1 MTDLSTLLAE
11 LDAAWNAV
19 GPLHL
24 EATDEGIDIADAG
37 LRCLAEVPDRLGVT
51 PQARDGIVALVN
63 AYPALKEG
71 IAQLQRE
78 RDEAQAEAVE
88 QARLNGLGSEREAR
102 LRAQIEQLQREKATD
117 AWHTGWQQA
126 VKERDEARRECDQW
140 REKWNATLDREARR
154 NAEILQLKAANNEMR
169 EVLLTLSTADPK
181 LLAEQ
186 PEMTAGI
193 ARMALQLANHWAAK
207 GSVDAA

>member
-78 RDEAQAEAVE
+78 RDEA
-88 QARLNGLGSEREAR
+88 RREADAHR
-102 LRAQIEQLQREKATD
+102 VRAIQWNNEHVAAEDRWVTERDALRALVARQREALRDISEHLPCDLPCKMKPAQGKCGECGAYRFETWCAGCTARAALAT
-117 AWHTGWQQA
+117 
-126 VKERDEARRECDQW
+126 EEA
-140 REKWNATLDREARR
+140 
-154 NAEILQLKAANNEMR
+154 
-169 EVLLTLSTADPK
+169 
-181 LLAEQ
+181 
-186 PEMTAGI
+186 
-193 ARMALQLANHWAAK
+193 
-207 GSVDAA
+207 

>member
-1 MTDLSTLLAE
+1 MSDPRTCAHGVYLRMDCPDCDAPSIAQQPHQPDLPALLAE
-11 LDAAWNAV
+11 LSAKNRQAQAEMLSRPPYY
-19 GPLHL
+19 GPG
-24 EATDEGIDIADAG
+24 TM
-37 LRCLAEVPDRLGVT
+37 
-51 PQARDGIVALVN
+51 ALVN
-63 AYPALKEG
+63 AYPQLREALREG
-71 IAQLQRE
+71 IA
-78 RDEAQAEAVE
+78 
-88 QARLNGLGSEREAR
+88 
-102 LRAQIEQLQREKATD
+102 QLQREKATD

-169 EVLLTLSTADPK
+169 EVLLTLSTAEPK

>member
-1 MTDLSTLLAE
+1 MTDLATLLAE
-11 LDAAWNAV
+11 LDAAHAELNTQDGCAK
-19 GPLHL
+19 LL
-24 EATDEGIDIADAG
+24 ALDART
-37 LRCLAEVPDRLGVT
+37 LVQVL
-51 PQARDGIVALVN
+51 ALVN
-63 AYPALKEG
+63 AYPALREG
-71 IAQLQRE
+71 IA
-78 RDEAQAEAVE
+78 
-88 QARLNGLGSEREAR
+88 
-102 LRAQIEQLQREKATD
+102 QLQREKATD

>member
-1 MTDLSTLLAE
+1 MPTTDLTTLLALRAALQAEYDANFSMSAE
-11 LDAAWNAV
+11 LTA
-19 GPLHL
+19 LHL
-24 EATDEGIDIADAG
+24 END
-37 LRCLAEVPDRLGVT
+37 
-51 PQARDGIVALVN
+51 
-63 AYPALKEG
+63 
-71 IAQLQRE
+71 
-78 RDEAQAEAVE
+78 
-88 QARLNGLGSEREAR
+88 R

-154 NAEILQLKAANNEMR
+154 NAEIFQLKAANNEMR

>member
-1 MTDLSTLLAE
+1 MTDAHREQET
-11 LDAAWNAV
+11 
-19 GPLHL
+19 P
-24 EATDEGIDIADAG
+24 ATPCPGIQEGHYYVHCRDCGHSPVA
-37 LRCLAEVPDRLGVT
+37 T
-51 PQARDGIVALVN
+51 PC
-63 AYPALKEG
+63 
-71 IAQLQRE
+71 
-78 RDEAQAEAVE
+78 
-88 QARLNGLGSEREAR
+88 
-102 LRAQIEQLQREKATD
+102 
-117 AWHTGWQQA
+117 QA

>member
-1 MTDLSTLLAE
+1 MSDGNRDADAEGMWCCGGLRSHAFDCKMRNVAPPGSPTNDLSTLLAE
-11 LDAAWNAV
+11 LDAKV
-19 GPLHL
+19 
-24 EATDEGIDIADAG
+24 EGARGLPTHIERIRAYTYLCHDLPDILTA
-37 LRCLAEVPDRLGVT
+37 LR
-51 PQARDGIVALVN
+51 
-63 AYPALKEG
+63 EG
-71 IAQLQRE
+71 IA
-78 RDEAQAEAVE
+78 
-88 QARLNGLGSEREAR
+88 
-102 LRAQIEQLQREKATD
+102 QLQREKATD

-154 NAEILQLKAANNEMR
+154 NAEIFQLKAANNEMR